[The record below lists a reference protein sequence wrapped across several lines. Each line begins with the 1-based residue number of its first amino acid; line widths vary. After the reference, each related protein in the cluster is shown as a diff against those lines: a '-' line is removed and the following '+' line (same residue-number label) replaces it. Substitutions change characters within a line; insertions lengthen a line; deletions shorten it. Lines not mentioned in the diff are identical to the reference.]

1 MPLEGVLGRILS
13 VDLSKGLI
21 GEERLP
27 DGWYRDALG
36 GLGVGMKYLLED
48 VRSKKPLLDDPIIVM
63 TGPLT
68 GNPLPG
74 TSKASLI
81 SYRRDTRQLRLST
94 LEGRFPAYLKL
105 AGFDGLVITGKAKEP
120 VSLHLSQNHSKIL
133 DASPL
138 WGKEVLTLDGDWKG
152 NGDEGS
158 ILTIGPA
165 GENGNPYA
173 NVISDRW
180 VHGGAGMGRD
190 FGLKRLK
197 LVFVEP
203 DSELRRSS
211 DERGIPS
218 WMISYL
224 QEHLKENNSDEIRRS
239 CFGCVK
245 CCGRYDFQDDLFFLE
260 EDIEKLQTLV
270 PQWTRE
276 YLRHYY
282 RGCLN
287 KGLDPWGTAG
297 PIVRMGTGKDI
308 SETLERFIGQP
319 RIGQQGDCIDT
330 QSWEEAHLSLQGW
343 YRDGIFENVWTVPEL
358 VERENWA
365 VVKNC
370 IPVCERWKMSPEE
383 MVFFLNQV
391 TGSDYSQEDLLNIGE
406 TLTHEVMNLYHSLG
420 YLSIDPQGI
429 RFCGHHFP
437 SFFGAVIGD
446 YLAHRKWEK
455 TGFPEKS

>member
-1 MPLEGVLGRILS
+1 MSLEGVFRRIWS
-13 VDLSKGLI
+13 VDLSRGLV

-81 SYRRDTRQLRLST
+81 SYRRDTSRLRLST

-105 AGFDGLVITGKAKEP
+105 AGFDGLVITGRAREP
-120 VSLHLSQNHSKIL
+120 VRVHLSQKHSDIL
-133 DASPL
+133 DASHL
-138 WGKEVLTLDGDWKG
+138 WGKEVLALEGDWKG
-152 NGDEGS
+152 SGEEGS
-158 ILTIGPA
+158 ILAIGPA
-165 GENGNPYA
+165 GENGNFCA
-173 NVISDRW
+173 NVITDRW
-180 VHGGAGMGRD
+180 MHGGVGMGRD
-190 FGLKRLK
+190 LGLKRLK
-197 LVFVEP
+197 LIQVEP
-203 DSELRRSS
+203 GGELTRSS
-211 DERGIPS
+211 EARGIPS
-218 WMISYL
+218 WMMSYL
-224 QEHLKENNSDEIRRS
+224 QEHLRRTRTDEIRRS
-239 CFGCVK
+239 CFGCVR
-245 CCGRYDFQDDLFFLE
+245 CCGRYDSRDDLFFLE
-260 EDIEKLQTLV
+260 EDIEKLHTLV

-282 RGCLN
+282 RECLN

-297 PIVRMGTGKDI
+297 PIAQMGSGKDI
-308 SETLERFIGQP
+308 SETLESFIAQSRKDP
-319 RIGQQGDCIDT
+319 GDCIDT

-343 YRDGIFENVWTVPEL
+343 YQDGIFENVRTISEL
-358 VERENWA
+358 IERENWA

-370 IPVCERWKMSPEE
+370 LPVCGRWNMSSEE

-391 TGSDYSQEDLLNIGE
+391 TESDYSQEDLLAIGDA
-406 TLTHEVMNLYHSLG
+406 LICEVMNFYHLQG
-420 YLSIDPQGI
+420 YLPADSRGI
-429 RFCGHHFP
+429 RFCGSRFP
-437 SFFGAVIGD
+437 SLLRVGIGD

-455 TGFPEKS
+455 TGFPGKN

>member
-1 MPLEGVLGRILS
+1 MSLEGVLRKILS
-13 VDLSKGLI
+13 VDLSRGLI

-27 DGWYRDALG
+27 DGWYREALG

-48 VRSKKPLLDDPIIVM
+48 IRSKKPILDDPIIVM

-81 SYRRDTRQLRLST
+81 SYRRDTSRLRLST

-105 AGFDGLVITGKAKEP
+105 AGFDGLVITGKAREP
-120 VSLHLSQNHSKIL
+120 VSLHLSQNHSIIL

-138 WGKEVLTLDGDWKG
+138 WGKEVSTFDEDWKESG
-152 NGDEGS
+152 EEGS
-158 ILTIGPA
+158 ILAIGPA
-165 GENGNPYA
+165 GENGNPHA
-173 NVISDRW
+173 NVVSDRW
-180 VHGGAGMGRD
+180 MHGGAGMGRD

-197 LVFVEP
+197 LIFVEP
-203 DSELRRSS
+203 DSELTRSS
-211 DERGIPS
+211 EERGIPS

-224 QEHLKENNSDEIRRS
+224 KKHLKKNHSDEILRS

-245 CCGRYDFQDDLFFLE
+245 CCGRYDSGDDLFFLE
-260 EDIEKLQTLV
+260 EDIERLQTLV

-276 YLRHYY
+276 FLRLFY
-282 RGCLN
+282 RACLN

-297 PIVRMGTGKDI
+297 PIVQMGSGKDI
-308 SETLERFIGQP
+308 SETLESFIAQP
-319 RIGQQGDCIDT
+319 RKGEGDCIDT
-330 QSWEEAHLSLQGW
+330 QPWEEAHLSLQGG
-343 YRDGIFENVWTVPEL
+343 YRDEIFENVRTVPEL
-358 VERENWA
+358 VERENYA

-370 IPVCERWKMSPEE
+370 LPVCERWNMSPEE

-391 TGSDYSQEDLLNIGE
+391 TGSDYSQEDLLAIGDA
-406 TLTHEVMNLYHSLG
+406 LIREVMNYYHLLG
-420 YLSIDPQGI
+420 YLPADPKGI
-429 RFCGHHFP
+429 RFCGPRFP
-437 SFFGAVIGD
+437 SLLRAGIGD

>member
-1 MPLEGVLGRILS
+1 MPLEGVLGKILS
-13 VDLSKGLI
+13 VDLSRGLI

-27 DGWYRDALG
+27 VGWYRDALG

-48 VRSKKPLLDDPIIVM
+48 VGSQKPVLDDPIIVM

-74 TSKASLI
+74 TSKACLI
-81 SYRRDTRQLRLST
+81 SYRRDTSQLRLST
-94 LEGRFPAYLKL
+94 LKGRFPAYLKL

-152 NGDEGS
+152 NEEEGS
-158 ILTIGPA
+158 ILAIGPA

-173 NVISDRW
+173 DVISDRW
-180 VHGGAGMGRD
+180 VHGGAGMCRD

-197 LVFVEP
+197 LVLVEP
-203 DSELRRSS
+203 DSELARSS
-211 DERGIPS
+211 EERGIPS

-224 QEHLKENNSDEIRRS
+224 QKHFKRTTSDEIRRS
-239 CFGCVK
+239 CLGCVK
-245 CCGRYDFQDDLFFLE
+245 CCGRYDSQHDLFFLE

-270 PQWTRE
+270 PQWTSE
-276 YLRHYY
+276 YLLLFY
-282 RGCLN
+282 RECLK
-287 KGLDPWGTAG
+287 KGLDPLGTAE
-297 PIVRMGTGKDI
+297 PIARIGIGKDV
-308 SETLERFIGQP
+308 SKTLESFITQP
-319 RIGQQGDCIDT
+319 RKLQGDCIDT
-330 QSWEEAHLSLQGW
+330 QSWEEAHLFLQGW
-343 YRDGIFENVWTVPEL
+343 YQDEVFGNVQAVPEL
-358 VERENWA
+358 IERENWA

-370 IPVCERWKMSPEE
+370 LPVCERWNMSPEE

-391 TGSDYSQEDLLNIGE
+391 TGSDYSQEDLFIIGE
-406 TLTHEVMNLYHSLG
+406 TLTQEVMTFYHSLG
-420 YLSIDPQGI
+420 YLPIDPQGI
-429 RFCGHHFP
+429 RFCGHRFP
-437 SFFGAVIGD
+437 SLLRTGVGD